1 MDIIQSFLTANS
13 PILSNSFWQ
22 QQYLIN
28 SFKNCSSQ
36 STPLKILKTTGP
48 VTLGKRL
55 ACWLLNDWFRSAIEM
70 FYLNNLFKMLS
81 CVSICSVQINSGSTL
96 SWYQYWN
103 TGTWIKSMNEKGVS
117 RFQVKQTNGGIL
129 VLWRMLTRYSDT
141 QDYDINYNS
150 PNIFQPDEFTPL
162 PNTHCPLTEAESCL

>member
-1 MDIIQSFLTANS
+1 MDIIQPFLIANS

-28 SFKNCSSQ
+28 SFKNCSPQ

-96 SWYQYWN
+96 SWYQVLKHKNLNQKVWMKKVFLVFKWN
-103 TGTWIKSMNEKGVS
+103 QQMVVSWCYEECSQDIQIHKIMISTRTAQTFFSLMNLL
-117 RFQVKQTNGGIL
+117 RCQIHIAL
-129 VLWRMLTRYSDT
+129 
-141 QDYDINYNS
+141 
-150 PNIFQPDEFTPL
+150 
-162 PNTHCPLTEAESCL
+162 

>member
-1 MDIIQSFLTANS
+1 MDIIQPFLIANS
-13 PILSNSFWQ
+13 TILSNSFWQ

-96 SWYQYWN
+96 SWYQVLKHRNLNQKVWMKKVFLVFKWN
-103 TGTWIKSMNEKGVS
+103 QQMVGSWCYEECSQDIQIHKIMISTITAQTFFSLMNLL
-117 RFQVKQTNGGIL
+117 RCQIHIAL
-129 VLWRMLTRYSDT
+129 
-141 QDYDINYNS
+141 
-150 PNIFQPDEFTPL
+150 
-162 PNTHCPLTEAESCL
+162 

>member
-1 MDIIQSFLTANS
+1 MDIIQPFLIANS

-96 SWYQYWN
+96 SWYQKKNKNKKTLSWYQSWN
-103 TGTWIKSMNEKGVS
+103 TGTWIRKYEWKRCFSFSSE
-117 RFQVKQTNGGIL
+117 TNKWWDLGAMKNAHKIFRYTR
-129 VLWRMLTRYSDT
+129 LWYQL
-141 QDYDINYNS
+141 
-150 PNIFQPDEFTPL
+150 
-162 PNTHCPLTEAESCL
+162 